1 MPKRGRIDAIDAAR
15 GCAMVLVCLS
25 HTKRFFEHS
34 APLLH
39 DAFTWVTLTATPTF
53 LLLSG
58 FIASYVLR
66 GDDQRRIAI
75 TLVDRGL
82 FLLLVAHLMLGL
94 EDLPRTSLFEWLF
107 VRVTITDAIGVAL
120 CLAVL
125 ARHASAGLLLTVGVS
140 LFVSSS
146 MIGMTLEVES
156 VWANHLGSLLFGM
169 QSAPRSLVV
178 VPLLPYIGVFLVGMG
193 LSTWL
198 KDELAAGDE
207 RALARRLLL
216 VGSTAVTG
224 VVAAALAWHQF
235 KGLLPS
241 SLTEEQVGLLRST
254 ISPKTKW
261 PPSPGY
267 LLFYGGGGLLMA
279 GWFFYGRPRWLV
291 SWIVEKASVL
301 GRASLM
307 CFVVQDWLLFVTPT
321 AFGFSELQ
329 SPVFWMAYFGACVL
343 GLYVLAGAWGRVQ
356 GNRFLTIGL
365 KRLVLGPQKKR
376 SARVTSD
383 PRGAAAATR
392 SVHESQSRRPT

>member
-25 HTKRFFEHS
+25 HTKRYFEHS
-34 APLLH
+34 APLFY
-39 DAFTWVTLTATPTF
+39 DALTWLTLTATPTF

-58 FIASYVLR
+58 FIAAYVLR

-82 FLLLVAHLMLGL
+82 FLLLVAHVLLGL

-125 ARHASAGLLLTVGVS
+125 FRHASAGMLFAVGAS
-140 LFVSSS
+140 LCASSWL
-146 MIGMTLEVES
+146 IGMTLAVES

-169 QSAPRSLVV
+169 RSAPRSLVV
-178 VPLLPYIGVFLVGMG
+178 VPLLPYIGVFLIGMG

-198 KDELAAGDE
+198 KDEIAAGDE
-207 RALARRLLL
+207 RVLARRLLI
-216 VGSTAVTG
+216 VGSTAATA
-224 VVAAALAWHQF
+224 VVAAALAWHEF
-235 KGLLPS
+235 KELLPPALS
-241 SLTEEQVGLLRST
+241 EPHVTELLRST
-254 ISPKTKW
+254 INPATKW
-261 PPSPGY
+261 PPGPGY

-291 SWIVEKASVL
+291 SRIVEKASVL

-307 CFVVQDWLLFVTPT
+307 CFVVQDWLLFVTPA

-329 SPVFWMAYFGACVL
+329 SPVFWMTYFGACVL
-343 GLYVLAGAWGRVQ
+343 SLYVLAGAWGRVQ

-376 SARVTSD
+376 SARVASD
-383 PRGAAAATR
+383 PSDPAAA
-392 SVHESQSRRPT
+392 RR